1 MAYQYNDQ
9 VYTLKKSKLKKT
21 PVLFI
26 MALYRIDMHANNLD
40 IR

>member
-1 MAYQYNDQ
+1 MAYQYHDQ
-9 VYTLKKSKLKKT
+9 VYTLKKSKLKKA

-26 MALYRIDMHANNLD
+26 VALYTIDMHANNLD